1 MKKILVS
8 ALVLA
13 LPALASAQVQLM
25 SGWNFGQFLGA
36 GAPSMDGATFDTVG
50 SIGAN
55 YTTVGG
61 VFTAA
66 PNSSSGDFVGNN
78 ALPGNYQ
85 APAPAGRMFWD
96 GTNGS
101 STYALDGIAIVSNDS
116 FGPNS
121 VNGATVNGIG
131 SMAFAGDGLN
141 QALTVTAGSL
151 GILQDTS
158 LFADT
163 LAGTDLTF
171 AASVASPV
179 TVSFS
184 VNGISAGSL
193 NLSGSTMT
201 AYSFNLPAS
210 FYGVAASQLV
220 ATFSGTASIDNF
232 QLNGLS
238 AIPEPSTYAAL
249 LAAATLGL
257 MVYNRRKQQVAA

>member
-1 MKKILVS
+1 MKKIIIT
-8 ALVLA
+8 AFALA
-13 LPALASAQVQLM
+13 LPAIASAQVQLM

-36 GAPSMDGATFDTVG
+36 GAPSLNGETFDTAG

-55 YTTVGG
+55 FTTNAN
-61 VFTAA
+61 FTLNSA
-66 PNSSSGDFVGNN
+66 PNSSSGENVAFVSS
-78 ALPGNYQ
+78 GNYQ

-101 STYALDGIAIVSNDS
+101 TAFALDGTTIVSTDA
-116 FGPNS
+116 FGPNAI
-121 VNGATVNGIG
+121 NGSTVVGG
-131 SMAFAGDGLN
+131 SLAFQGDGLN
-141 QALTVTAGSL
+141 QALTVPTGSI

-158 LFADT
+158 LFSDT
-163 LAGTDLTF
+163 LSGVDLTF
-171 AASVASPV
+171 AASVSSPV

-184 VNGISAGSL
+184 VNGVSAGSL

-220 ATFSGTASIDNF
+220 ATFSGTTTIDNL